1 MRSLFTNLDPVIV
14 WASPERAPFVRAVLG
29 ELEYPIAGAGCEQAT
44 RSAQVADVL
53 GTDAV
58 TDLRAA
64 VSALERGTV
73 LFASPGPFG
82 ASASDAELVRQARVR
97 GVKFV
102 ALEPV
107 PGSVLDVAGAG
118 WIRIDAGGRA
128 IDAVAQ
134 RPLIRLSGAVRNAAD
149 VLSQFG
155 PVRTLAVESWSSAT
169 EAPLAS
175 LLWSAVDAAVWLQGE
190 PVSVEAK
197 HVGGQAGHGPTS
209 LRSLSGDVIAVLTHD
224 AGRLTNILCSDMGG
238 RWNRSVT
245 LVGDA
250 GRLRVYDD
258 GFEWV
263 DAKGE
268 KADELRTRR
277 RGESA
282 SFAVAEAADQLR
294 RVIEGEENR
303 GPDPA
308 DLLACVEA
316 ILLSAR
322 TGQVESPESI
332 RRHAGLRQ

>member
-1 MRSLFTNLDPVIV
+1 MHR
-14 WASPERAPFVRAVLG
+14 
-29 ELEYPIAGAGCEQAT
+29 
-44 RSAQVADVL
+44 
-53 GTDAV
+53 
-58 TDLRAA
+58 
-64 VSALERGTV
+64 
-73 LFASPGPFG
+73 
-82 ASASDAELVRQARVR
+82 RQ
-97 GVKFV
+97 G
-102 ALEPV
+102 L
-107 PGSVLDVAGAG
+107 
-118 WIRIDAGGRA
+118 
-128 IDAVAQ
+128 DAVAQ
-134 RPLIRLSGAVRNAAD
+134 RPLIRLSGAVRNSAD

-155 PVRTLAVESWSSAT
+155 PVRTLAVESWSSAP

-197 HVGGQAGHGPTS
+197 HVGGQAGQGPTS
-209 LRSLSGDVIAVLTHD
+209 LRSLTGDVIAVLTHD

-277 RGESA
+277 RGEAA

-294 RVIEGEENR
+294 RIIEGEENR

-332 RRHAGLRQ
+332 RRQAGLRQ